1 MKGLLLGLLLVL
13 AIGCGNDKVI
23 VYDNEDRVSDLERR
37 MALNEQLDFTQSD
50 LLSLQAQA
58 ISNLE
63 GRVSANEDSI
73 EETNDNLDELRRDM
87 VFAKA
92 ELEQKILAEK
102 VAREDGDAAQ
112 AAALAGAILAQQATN
127 AGLQSQI
134 NNLNAF
140 ALSQLLTNVVLQA
153 QITSSANKI
162 STLTT
167 KLANLTIRVSNAES
181 DINSLEAQMLVVKQ
195 DILALGTRTT
205 NVESGLS
212 ALSTRVSTNESN
224 ISGLRTDVNY
234 LLSNQVE
241 IVDPCPSVANT
252 EILLKVRGEL
262 VAFYQGTEGFLSVLA
277 DGSYRTTDPQQC
289 TFTVSNNVVTSSAP
303 ATTPP
308 VVTPPALAGSCL
320 IKKIQDY
327 GEEKRYQFNL
337 NGSSGLVGDY
347 KVIVGMSNNSST
359 LGTDND
365 GNFSFSSSNY
375 SFTPINSSTSFKIY
389 STGGNSSS
397 IIQTAKVVKVSDPTK
412 SIICTVNNSI

>member
-327 GEEKRYQFNL
+327 GEEKHYQFNL